1 MKRLIIDVAI
11 YNEDYDIL
19 LEYLDNNVLD
29 YEITAEYE
37 D

>member
-1 MKRLIIDVAI
+1 MKRLKIDVVI

-19 LEYLDNNVLD
+19 IEYLDNNVLD
-29 YEITAEYE
+29 YEITEEYE